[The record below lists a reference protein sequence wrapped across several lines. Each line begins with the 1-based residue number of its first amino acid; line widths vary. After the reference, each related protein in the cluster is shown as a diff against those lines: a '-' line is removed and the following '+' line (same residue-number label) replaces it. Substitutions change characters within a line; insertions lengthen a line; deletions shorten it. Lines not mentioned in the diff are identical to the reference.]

1 MRYMSISIAVLFLGI
16 LLPATGCQAQSCGDE
31 LMEGEEGRQTELRA
45 HEQGESAMYPIQK
58 DDQTWEKEL
67 TEQQFRVLREKG
79 TEVAFTGKYYKHD
92 EDGMYRCAGCGAE
105 LFRSNEKYHSGSG
118 WPSFYAPASEANV
131 VIQKDYSHGMVREEV
146 VCAQCGGHLG
156 HVFEDGPQP
165 TGLRYCI
172 NSVSLEF
179 EKEKDN
185 ED

>member
-1 MRYMSISIAVLFLGI
+1 MKYISVSIAVLFFGI

-31 LMEGEEGRQTELRA
+31 LMEGEDGRQTQLRTN
-45 HEQGESAMYPIQK
+45 EQGESAMYPVQK
-58 DDQTWEKEL
+58 DDHTWKKEL
-67 TEQQFRVLREKG
+67 TSEEFRVLREKG

-92 EDGMYRCAGCGAE
+92 DDGVYRCAGCGAE
-105 LFRSNEKYHSGSG
+105 LFRSDEKYNSGSG
-118 WPSFYAPASEANV
+118 WPSFYAPASESNV

-146 VCAQCGGHLG
+146 LCAQCGGHLG

-179 EKEKDN
+179 EKEKEN
-185 ED
+185 E